1 MIAETRLQQ
10 TLAQGQFAITCE
22 FTPPR
27 GIELNGLFKIADQ
40 LQGKV
45 DAINVNDNPNSNV
58 RMSSLICS
66 RLLLERGL
74 EPIFEQSMRDRN
86 RLALQSDL
94 LGAAAVGIQN
104 VLCLT
109 GDHPSKGDHPQA
121 NKVFDL
127 DSTQWI
133 AAVKGIRDQGLLLN
147 GKKITGQPKF
157 FIGGVAN
164 PFMKTLDLHLIRLQN
179 KISAGADFIQTQPV
193 FDLEAFQKW
202 LSKVEEAGLIDQVP
216 IIAGVAALKSLKLAE
231 YLKNR
236 VAGIN
241 IPDPILDRL
250 RSKPEDQQQS
260 EGLRICVEQ
269 IKALQ
274 QIKGVKGVH
283 IISIGNEGKIP
294 EIIEQAGLPLRP
306 PLHLS

>member
-10 TLAQGQFAITCE
+10 TLSQGQFAVTCE

-27 GIELNGLFKIADQ
+27 GIELNEVFRIAD
-40 LQGKV
+40 LLKGKV
-45 DAINVNDNPNSNV
+45 DAVNVNDNPNSNV

-66 RLLLERGL
+66 RLLLEKGL

-109 GDHPSKGDHPQA
+109 GDHPSKGDHPEA

-133 AAVKGIRDQGLLLN
+133 SAVKGIRDQGILLN

-164 PFMKTLDLHLIRLQN
+164 PFMKTLDLHIIRLQN
-179 KISAGADFIQTQPV
+179 KITAGADFIQTQPV
-193 FDLEAFQKW
+193 FDTEAFQRW
-202 LSKVEEAGLIDQVP
+202 MTLVEEAGLIDQVS
-216 IIAGVAALKSLKLAE
+216 IIAGVAALKSLRLAE
-231 YLKNR
+231 YLRDR
-236 VAGIN
+236 VAGFK
-241 IPDPILDRL
+241 IPDSILDRL
-250 RSKPEDQQQS
+250 RSRPEDQQQA

-274 QIKGVKGVH
+274 KIRGVKGIH
-283 IISIGNEGKIP
+283 IMSIGNEEKIP
-294 EIIEQAGLPLRP
+294 EIIEQAGLPPRP
-306 PLHLS
+306 IK

>member
-27 GIELNGLFKIADQ
+27 GIELNRLFRIAD
-40 LQGKV
+40 LLKGKV
-45 DAINVNDNPNSNV
+45 DAVNVNDNPNSNV

-109 GDHPSKGDHPQA
+109 GDHPFKGDHPEA

-133 AAVKGIRDQGLLLN
+133 AAVKRIRDQGILLN
-147 GKKITGQPKF
+147 GKKITGRPKF

-164 PFMKTLDLHLIRLQN
+164 PFMKTLDLHIIRLQN
-179 KISAGADFIQTQPV
+179 KIAAGADFIQTQPV
-193 FDLEAFQKW
+193 FDTEAFQRW
-202 LSKVEEAGLIDQVP
+202 MNRVEEAGLIDQVP
-216 IIAGVAALKSLKLAE
+216 IITGVAALKSLQLAE
-231 YLKNR
+231 YLRDR
-236 VAGIN
+236 VSGFN
-241 IPDPILDRL
+241 IPDPIINRL
-250 RSKPEDQQQS
+250 KSMPEDQQPS

-283 IISIGNEGKIP
+283 IISIGNEEKIP
-294 EIIEQAGLPLRP
+294 DIIEQSGLPLR
-306 PLHLS
+306 LMK

>member
-27 GIELNGLFKIADQ
+27 GIELNRLLRIAD
-40 LQGKV
+40 LLKGKV
-45 DAINVNDNPNSNV
+45 DAVNVNDNPNSNV

-109 GDHPSKGDHPQA
+109 GDHPSKGDHPEA

-133 AAVKGIRDQGLLLN
+133 AAVKRIRDQGILLN
-147 GKKITGQPKF
+147 GKKITGRPKF

-164 PFMKTLDLHLIRLQN
+164 PFMKTLDLHIIRLEN
-179 KISAGADFIQTQPV
+179 KITAGADFIQTQPV
-193 FDLEAFQKW
+193 FDPEAFQRW
-202 LSKVEEAGLIDQVP
+202 MTRVEEAGLIDQVP
-216 IIAGVAALKSLKLAE
+216 IITGVAALKSLQLAE
-231 YLKNR
+231 YLRDR
-236 VAGIN
+236 VSGFN
-241 IPDPILDRL
+241 IPDPIINRL
-250 RSKPEDQQQS
+250 KSVPEDQQPS

-283 IISIGNEGKIP
+283 IMSIGNEEKIP
-294 EIIEQAGLPLRP
+294 EIIEQSGLPPRLMK
-306 PLHLS
+306 